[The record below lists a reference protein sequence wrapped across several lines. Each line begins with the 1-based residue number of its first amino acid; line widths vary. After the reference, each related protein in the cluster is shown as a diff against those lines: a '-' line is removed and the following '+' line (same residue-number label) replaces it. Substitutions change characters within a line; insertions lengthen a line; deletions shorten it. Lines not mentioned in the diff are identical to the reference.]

1 MKHYM
6 KLLNYYNEYSTY
18 LSTMKEITP
27 TEKQL
32 LLENLRFL
40 GNDGQN
46 CYRFELANGIQII
59 RRADDTYITYEA
71 QTDIDY
77 SDDEI
82 KKIVFKQI
90 VNSDKTFNE

>member
-1 MKHYM
+1 M

-18 LSTMKEITP
+18 LSTMTEMKE
-27 TEKQL
+27 KHL

-40 GNDGQN
+40 GKDGEN
-46 CYRFELANGIQII
+46 CYRFELENGTQII
-59 RRADDTYITYEA
+59 RRMDDPYITYDA

-82 KKIVFKQI
+82 KNIVFNPYS
-90 VNSDKTFNE
+90 VMHL

>member
-1 MKHYM
+1 M

-18 LSTMKEITP
+18 LSTVTEIK
-27 TEKQL
+27 EKQL

-40 GNDGQN
+40 GNDGKN
-46 CYRFELANGIQII
+46 CYRFELSNGSQII
-59 RRADDTYITYEA
+59 RRTDDTYITYEA

-82 KKIVFKQI
+82 KKIVFNKI
-90 VNSDKTFNE
+90 INSSKTFDE